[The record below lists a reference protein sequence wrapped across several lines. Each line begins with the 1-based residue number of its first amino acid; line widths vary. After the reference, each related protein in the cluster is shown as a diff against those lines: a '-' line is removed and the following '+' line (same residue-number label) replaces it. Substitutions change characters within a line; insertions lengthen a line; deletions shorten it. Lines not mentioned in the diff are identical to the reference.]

1 VGVANRLETFQRDF
15 LWNGIGDEAK
25 FHLVNWKKI
34 CTPIKMGGLG
44 VRNLLQFNRALFGKW
59 LWRYALERE
68 ALWRLVIKA
77 KYESMRGGWCSKEV
91 MGIFGVGVWKHI
103 RKGWDNF
110 SNFLRF
116 EGGNGF
122 KVSF

>member
-15 LWNGIGDEAK
+15 LWDGIGDEAK

-34 CTPIKMGGLG
+34 CTRIKMGGLG

-91 MGIFGVGVWKHI
+91 MGYLEWAFGNTLERGGIIFPT
-103 RKGWDNF
+103 F
-110 SNFLRF
+110 FALR
-116 EGGNGF
+116 GGNGF